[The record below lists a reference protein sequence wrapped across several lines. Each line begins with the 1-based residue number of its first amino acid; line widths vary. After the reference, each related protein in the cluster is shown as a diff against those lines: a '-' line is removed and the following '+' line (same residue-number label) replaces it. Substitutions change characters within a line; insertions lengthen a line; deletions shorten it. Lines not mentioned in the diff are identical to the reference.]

1 MITIVSAQQFLLDGL
16 KSARE
21 DVELFAFD
29 FLKLVKALGAWSVP
43 FVLSIITIAVLPVI
57 FASHIG
63 KLTDAII
70 GARGIGTM
78 TIDVTRAIR
87 ILTGAT
93 IAGFLA
99 EMFLSRFEGKAG
111 SMARTAY
118 SIGALLVLAIMLL
131 NLGWYG
137 VALWPIVLLVIRTI
151 LNKVPYLQYV
161 FVIPVVLLFL
171 SCATNVIQYATIRAI
186 TVGSAM
192 STVAAA
198 GMYAVVVAGV
208 MMRRDNRS

>member
-1 MITIVSAQQFLLDGL
+1 MIEKVQGFLLDGL
-16 KSARE
+16 RVARE
-21 DVELFAFD
+21 DVESYASDLFKL
-29 FLKLVKALGAWSVP
+29 LKAVGIWSIP
-43 FVLSIITIAVLPVI
+43 FCLSVIVIAGLPAV
-57 FASHIG
+57 FATHIG

-70 GARGIGTM
+70 GARGVGTM

-111 SMARTAY
+111 ALARHAY
-118 SIGALLVLAIMLL
+118 NLGALVVLMFMIAG
-131 NLGWYG
+131 LGWYG
-137 VALWPIVLLVIRTI
+137 VAFWPIVLLVIRTI
-151 LNKVPYLQYV
+151 LKKVPYLQYV

-171 SCATNVIQYATIRAI
+171 SCATNVIQYASIRAV
-186 TVGSAM
+186 TVGAAM

-198 GMYAVVVAGV
+198 GMYAVVVAGLLLKSKP
-208 MMRRDNRS
+208 DTH

>member
-1 MITIVSAQQFLLDGL
+1 MNKVQVFLLDGL
-16 KSARE
+16 KTARE
-21 DVELFAFD
+21 DVEIFASD
-29 FLKLVKALGAWSVP
+29 FFKLAKALGIWSVP
-43 FVLSIITIAVLPVI
+43 FVLSIIAIAGLPAV
-57 FASHIG
+57 FATHIG

-70 GARGIGTM
+70 GARGVGTM

-93 IAGFLA
+93 VVGFLA
-99 EMFLSRFEGKAG
+99 EMFLSRFEGKA
-111 SMARTAY
+111 S
-118 SIGALLVLAIMLL
+118 VLARSAYGLGAFVVLAVMLM

-137 VALWPIVLLVIRTI
+137 VALWPVILLVVRTI
-151 LNKVPYLQYV
+151 LKKVPYLQYV

-171 SCATNVIQYATIRAI
+171 SCATNVIENAAIRAI

-198 GMYAVVVAGV
+198 GMYAVVVAGILLKSQPE
-208 MMRRDNRS
+208 RH

>member
-1 MITIVSAQQFLLDGL
+1 MIDVATVQSFFIDSL

-21 DVELFAFD
+21 DVELFALD
-29 FLKLVKALGAWSVP
+29 FFKLVRALGVWAVP
-43 FVLSIITIAVLPVI
+43 FVLSIIAIAALPAV
-57 FASHIG
+57 FATHIG

-70 GARGIGTM
+70 GARGVGTM

-93 IAGFLA
+93 IVGFLA

-111 SMARTAY
+111 VMASTAY
-118 SIGALLVLAIMLL
+118 GLGVLVVLAIMLG

-137 VALWPIVLLVIRTI
+137 VALWPIVLLVTRTI
-151 LNKVPYLQYV
+151 LKKIPYLQFV

-186 TVGSAM
+186 TVGAAM

-198 GMYAVVVAGV
+198 GMYAVVVAVV
-208 MMRRDNRS
+208 MLKRDSA